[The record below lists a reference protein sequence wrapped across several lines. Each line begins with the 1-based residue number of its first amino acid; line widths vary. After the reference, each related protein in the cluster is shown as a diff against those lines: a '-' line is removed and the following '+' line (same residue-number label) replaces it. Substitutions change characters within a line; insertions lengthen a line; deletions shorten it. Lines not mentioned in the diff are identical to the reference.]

1 MSVYVDHAENMLGR
15 MKMCH
20 MLADTEEELHAMA
33 ARIGLRRSWFQPNSS
48 PHYDVSKE
56 KRALAVKYG
65 AKEVTNKELV
75 AVIRRLRAE
84 RITKAVIEKA
94 SAP

>member
-1 MSVYVDHAENMLGR
+1 MSVYVDHSENILGR

-20 MLADTEEELHAMA
+20 MMADTEEELHAMA
-33 ARIGLRRSWFQPNSS
+33 ARIGLKREWFQPKSS

-65 AKEVTNKELV
+65 AKEVNRRELV
-75 AVIRRLRAE
+75 AVIQRLRAE
-84 RITKAVIEKA
+84 RK
-94 SAP
+94 P